1 MDLDNFYELAKNAK
15 KASKKLATL
24 STDIKN
30 KALLSIA
37 EEFENHKSQIFEAN
51 KKDLLEADFVII
63 TESAINEI
71 TERLQ

>member
-37 EEFENHKSQIFEAN
+37 EELENHKSQIF
-51 KKDLLEADFVII
+51 LYII
-63 TESAINEI
+63 TIRKVS
-71 TERLQ
+71 QPVQ